1 MLSPGEY
8 VVNRKGVERGD
19 NKAVLSAMNRGA
31 TFTNGVYNNEGG
43 GASAGIDTTA
53 LQNIASTLSTSF
65 SKFSETVNRLI
76 NFKFEM
82 TIAPT
87 RVDVVINT
95 PQAMNQMKDAAKEE
109 LLTAVVN
116 EISINQLGKLR
127 RNRNA

>member
-1 MLSPGEY
+1 
-8 VVNRKGVERGD
+8 
-19 NKAVLSAMNRGA
+19 
-31 TFTNGVYNNEGG
+31 
-43 GASAGIDTTA
+43 
-53 LQNIASTLSTSF
+53 
-65 SKFSETVNRLI
+65 
-76 NFKFEM
+76 M

-95 PQAMNQMKDAAKEE
+95 PQAMEQMSSQAKEQ

>member
-1 MLSPGEY
+1 
-8 VVNRKGVERGD
+8 
-19 NKAVLSAMNRGA
+19 MNDGSSQQ
-31 TFTNGVYNNEGG
+31 NSVYYNNGG
-43 GASAGIDTTA
+43 EVAPSVDTTA
-53 LQNIASTLSTSF
+53 LKAIATSLSSSF
-65 SKFSETVNRLI
+65 SKFNDTVNRLI

-95 PQAMNQMKDAAKEE
+95 PQAMEQMSSQAKEQ